1 LYWCSYSSKREHLP
15 LFSKIEASPTPGA
28 VTFIISE
35 FPSHSKTEHQYNI
48 GMMKDKDIK
57 LDMSVR
63 HKETGT
69 ELLVDF
75 YHEDDEIWVGTD
87 DHNDDWFF
95 KAEDVEPIK
104 SPNHILSDNIH
115 NAIPKV
121 VREIVEGHLKANEEL
136 KCQHSLETLDEIIQD
151 LKQYQDSLPRVAD
164 LAIVGA
170 L

>member
-1 LYWCSYSSKREHLP
+1 
-15 LFSKIEASPTPGA
+15 
-28 VTFIISE
+28 
-35 FPSHSKTEHQYNI
+35 
-48 GMMKDKDIK
+48 MMKDKDIK

-87 DHNDDWFF
+87 GHNDDWFF

-121 VREIVEGHLKANEEL
+121 VRDIVEGHLKANEEL
-136 KCQHSLETLDEIIQD
+136 KCQHNLEVLDEIIQD

-164 LAIVGA
+164 LSIVGA